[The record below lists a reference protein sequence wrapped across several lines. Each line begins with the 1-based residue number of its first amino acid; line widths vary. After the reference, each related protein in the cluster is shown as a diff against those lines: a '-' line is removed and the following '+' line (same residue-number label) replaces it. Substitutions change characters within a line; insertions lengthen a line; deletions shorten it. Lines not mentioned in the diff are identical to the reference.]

1 MRNKFGDNCRISK
14 MCEYL
19 DMISSSLLNVDLS
32 SVDSQA
38 GSGSHENVGYTYQH
52 INTGRL
58 RLNFPCT
65 DTRELKI
72 CNLIPG

>member
-1 MRNKFGDNCRISK
+1 MRNNFGDNCRISK

-19 DMISSSLLNVDLS
+19 DMISSSLPKVDLS

-38 GSGSHENVGYTYQH
+38 GSGGDVNMGYTYQH

>member
-1 MRNKFGDNCRISK
+1 

-19 DMISSSLLNVDLS
+19 DMISSSLFNVDLS

-38 GSGSHENVGYTYQH
+38 GNAGHENVGYTYQH

-58 RLNFPCT
+58 CLNFPCT

-72 CNLIPG
+72 CNLIPS